1 MKFKLAHTNLN
12 VLNMER
18 SVAFYQEALGMR
30 VVRTKES
37 SDNSFVL
44 KFLSDADG
52 LYQIEL
58 TELRDRTDPYD
69 LGDNETH
76 ICFETDDYDGAHKLH
91 SDMGCICFENK
102 AMGLYFIEDPDG
114 YWIEIVRRKNPMEKE
129 PSVKSDQENP
139 VDKPAPETPKAD
151 DADVTVSID
160 REICIGCGLCAEICP
175 AVFAMGDDQIAVALV
190 PVVPADQLESAR
202 DAAASCPVNA
212 ILLSE

>member
-1 MKFKLAHTNLN
+1 MNFKLSHTNLN

-52 LYQIEL
+52 VYQIEL

-76 ICFETDDYDGAHKLH
+76 ICFETDDYEAAHKLH

-102 AMGLYFIEDPDG
+102 GMGLYFIEDPDG
-114 YWIEIVRRKNPMEKE
+114 YWIEIVREKNPPVNGPSGADATSTTPAQAKTVAE
-129 PSVKSDQENP
+129 PEPTAGVKASV
-139 VDKPAPETPKAD
+139 
-151 DADVTVSID
+151 D
-160 REICIGCGLCAEICP
+160 RDICIGCGLCCEICP
-175 AVFAMGDDQIAVALV
+175 SVFVMDDDQIANVIV
-190 PVVPADQLESAR
+190 PVVPEDQIESAR
-202 DAAASCPVNA
+202 DAASSCPVNA
-212 ILLSE
+212 ITLTE